1 MNRRR
6 FVTAAILGATLAAS
20 APLMGLGTQGS
31 KAAAA
36 PAGGFPVTITDDL
49 DRHVTLNAAPNRIVC
64 LSPAHTETL
73 YALGVQDRIV
83 AIDNYSDF
91 PATTK
96 SKTKLNCWPHPP
108 YEQIVALRP
117 DLVIVLTEG
126 AEAVRQLEALHLT
139 VVKLFPPSY
148 PAALQRIR
156 TLGTLVGASKKADQ
170 LVKSLEAR
178 TQAVEKKVAG
188 APPRTAMFELD
199 ASDPVRPFVAGGHGL
214 YNEVI
219 RKAGGKN
226 VFDDMPGPSP
236 QVSAELIVARNPD
249 VILLAD
255 TQTPQR
261 PQNAATLAKRPGWS
275 GLAAVRSG
283 RVYPVDGN
291 LITRPGPRL
300 VEGLEQVARVL
311 HPERF
316 R

>member
-6 FVTAAILGATLAAS
+6 LITAAILGATLTAGAS
-20 APLMGLGTQGS
+20 LLGLGSRSST
-31 KAAAA
+31 AAT
-36 PAGGFPVTITDDL
+36 PAGGFPTTVTDDL
-49 DRHVTLNAAPNRIVC
+49 GRHVTLSAAPKRIVC

-83 AIDNYSDF
+83 AVDTYSDF
-91 PATTK
+91 PAATK
-96 SKTKLNCWPHPP
+96 SKPKLNCWPHPP
-108 YEQIVALRP
+108 YEQIVSLRP

-156 TLGTLVGASKKADQ
+156 TLGTLVGAPRKAEQ
-170 LVKSLEAR
+170 LVRSLEVR
-178 TQAVEKKVAG
+178 TRKVEKKVAG
-188 APPRTAMFELD
+188 APLRTAMFELD
-199 ASDPVRPFVAGGHGL
+199 ASDPVKPFVAGGHGL

-236 QVSAELIVARNPD
+236 QVSAELIVARNPE

-261 PQNAATLAKRPGWS
+261 PQNAAALAKRPGWS
-275 GLAAVRSG
+275 GLTAVRSG
-283 RVYPVDGN
+283 RVFPVDGN
-291 LITRPGPRL
+291 RISRPGPRL
-300 VEGLEQVARVL
+300 VEGLEQVAKLL